1 MDIETRSTIFL
12 ADKYFRDKIDK
23 IVLYGTGGHLY
34 NLSREIYNPRGGFC
48 YLLTAWAL
56 LGLGPEDTRVCG
68 EVDVFTHDGQLAR
81 KGYKHAWVEFQVK
94 DNYLV
99 YDPLYDFV
107 IPRDLYYEICHPGKI
122 TSRKTWREILKQYL
136 NKRYAFQVDEETWQ
150 FKSEKETSYDKDE
163 MNGYV
168 FNALQKGRIH
178 GWYLK
183 DDGHIEAFIA
193 YDPRY
198 R

>member
-1 MDIETRSTIFL
+1 MDIETRSSIFL

-48 YLLTAWAL
+48 YLLTVWAL

-68 EVDVFTHDGQLAR
+68 EVDTFTCGGGRAE
-81 KGYKHAWVEFQVK
+81 KNYKHAWVEFQAK
-94 DNYLV
+94 DDCFV

-136 NKRYAFQVDEETWQ
+136 NKRYAFQVDEEIWQ
-150 FKSEKETSYDKDE
+150 FKSEEETGRDKDE
-163 MNGYV
+163 MNGYI

-178 GWYLK
+178 GRHIE
-183 DDGHIEAFIA
+183 DDGLIEAFIA
-193 YDPRY
+193 YDPRF
-198 R
+198 